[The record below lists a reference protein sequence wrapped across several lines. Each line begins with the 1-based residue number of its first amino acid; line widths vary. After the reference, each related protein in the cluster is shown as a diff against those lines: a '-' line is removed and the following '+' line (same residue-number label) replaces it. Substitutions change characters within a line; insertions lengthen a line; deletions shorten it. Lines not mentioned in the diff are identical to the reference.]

1 MARKK
6 IMVLGS
12 FAESLTRFRGVLM
25 AELVGQG
32 YDVLACAPAADDATR
47 QRLAALGVRYVDIA
61 MQRTGLNPLADLGL
75 LWRLAALLRR
85 ERPDVL
91 FCYTIK
97 PVVYGAL
104 AARLVGRIRV
114 TPMITGL
121 GYAFMGGGGRRQ
133 RWVSAAARAL
143 YRLALQRAHCVFFQ
157 NPDDLG
163 EFRRLGLLPA
173 QARIQQVPGSGVDTL
188 EYAQMPVPVA
198 PVFLLVAR
206 LVRDKGVYEY
216 VEAARQV
223 RLRYPAARFQI
234 AGWIDENPTAIPEEA
249 LAAWLSEGVIE
260 FLGKLEDVRP
270 ALAACAV
277 YVLPSY
283 REGTP
288 RSVLEA
294 MAVGRAIITTDAPGC
309 RETVVDQYNGVLVPV
324 ADAARLAQAMCS
336 FIERPERVE
345 EYARAS
351 RLLAEQ
357 RFDVRI
363 VNRLIIQGMD
373 LPC

>member
-1 MARKK
+1 MAAKK
-6 IMVLGS
+6 ILVLGS
-12 FAESLTRFRGVLM
+12 FAESLTRFRGALM
-25 AELVGQG
+25 ADLVGQG
-32 YDVLACAPAADDATR
+32 YEVLACAPAADETIRR
-47 QRLAALGVRYVDIA
+47 QLAALGVRYVDIA

-75 LWRLAALLRR
+75 LWRLVGLLRR

-104 AARLVGRIRV
+104 AARLVGGIRV

-121 GYAFMGGGGRRQ
+121 GYAFMGGGGRLQ
-133 RWVSAAARAL
+133 RLVSAAARGL
-143 YRLALQRAHCVFFQ
+143 YRLALRRAHCVFFQ

-173 QARIQQVPGSGVDTL
+173 QARIQQVPGSGVDTR
-188 EYAQMPVPVA
+188 EYAQMPVPLA

-223 RLRYPAARFQI
+223 RRQYPAARFQI
-234 AGWIDENPTAIPEEA
+234 AGWIDENPTAIREEA
-249 LAAWLSEGVIE
+249 LAAWVSEGVVE

-324 ADAARLAQAMCS
+324 ADATRLAHAMCS

-345 EYARAS
+345 DYARAS
-351 RLLAEQ
+351 RQLAEQ

-373 LPC
+373 LC

>member
-1 MARKK
+1 MVAKK
-6 IMVLGS
+6 ILVLGS
-12 FAESLTRFRGVLM
+12 FAESLTRFRGALM

-32 YDVLACAPAADDATR
+32 YEVLACAPAADETIRR
-47 QRLAALGVRYVDIA
+47 QLAALGVRYVDIA
-61 MQRTGLNPLADLGL
+61 LQRTGLNPLADLGL
-75 LWRLAALLRR
+75 LWRLVGLLRR

-104 AARLVGRIRV
+104 AARLVGGIRV

-121 GYAFMGGGGRRQ
+121 GYAFMGGGGRLQ
-133 RWVSAAARAL
+133 RLVSAAARGL

-163 EFRRLGLLPA
+163 EFRRLNLLPA
-173 QARIQQVPGSGVDTL
+173 QARIQQVPGSGVDTR
-188 EYAQMPVPVA
+188 EYAQKPVPAA

-223 RLRYPAARFQI
+223 RRQYPAARFQI
-234 AGWIDENPTAIPEEA
+234 AGWIDENPTAIREEA
-249 LAAWLSEGVIE
+249 LAAWVSEGVIE

-324 ADAARLAQAMCS
+324 ADATRLAHAMCS

-345 EYARAS
+345 DYARAS
-351 RLLAEQ
+351 RQLAEQ

-373 LPC
+373 LC

>member
-1 MARKK
+1 MAAKK
-6 IMVLGS
+6 ILVLGS
-12 FAESLTRFRGVLM
+12 FAESLTRFRGALM

-32 YDVLACAPAADDATR
+32 YEVLACAPAADETIRR
-47 QRLAALGVRYVDIA
+47 QLAALGVRYVDIA
-61 MQRTGLNPLADLGL
+61 LQRTGLNPLADLGL
-75 LWRLAALLRR
+75 LWRLVGLLRR

-104 AARLVGRIRV
+104 AARLVGGIRV

-121 GYAFMGGGGRRQ
+121 GYAFMGGGGRLQ
-133 RWVSAAARAL
+133 RLVSAAARGL

-163 EFRRLGLLPA
+163 EFRRLNLLPA

-188 EYAQMPVPVA
+188 EYAQMPVPAA

-223 RLRYPAARFQI
+223 RRQYPAARFQI
-234 AGWIDENPTAIPEEA
+234 AGWIDENPTAIREEA
-249 LAAWLSEGVIE
+249 LAAWVSEGVVE

-324 ADAARLAQAMCS
+324 ADAARLAHAMCS

-351 RLLAEQ
+351 RQLAEQ

-373 LPC
+373 LC